1 MRSAFALVLIMAV
14 AMLASVACSAIPVIG
29 RCDVTL
35 TGLPPGTLI
44 AETDP
49 LPAGAVV
56 LAVPADFDPDAT
68 NLERFE
74 DSFRLTL
81 RLRGDAVGR
90 VAAHTAGNLG
100 DQVAIAINGQVV
112 LVPIVQEPILDG
124 VIEVFPGGLD
134 PDGFEHQFAACV
146 R

>member
-1 MRSAFALVLIMAV
+1 MRWLAVVVASAALAMASCSVLPTV
-14 AMLASVACSAIPVIG
+14 G

-35 TGLPPGTLI
+35 FGLPAGTFI
-44 AETDP
+44 DATDP
-49 LPAGAVV
+49 LPADAVV

-74 DSFRLTL
+74 NSFRLTL

-90 VAAHTAGNLG
+90 VAAHTAGNPG
-100 DQVAIAINGQVV
+100 DQVAIAINGHVV
-112 LVPIVQEPILDG
+112 LVPIVREPILDG
-124 VIEVFPGGLD
+124 AIEIFPGGLD
-134 PDGFEHQFAACV
+134 PDGFEQQFAACM